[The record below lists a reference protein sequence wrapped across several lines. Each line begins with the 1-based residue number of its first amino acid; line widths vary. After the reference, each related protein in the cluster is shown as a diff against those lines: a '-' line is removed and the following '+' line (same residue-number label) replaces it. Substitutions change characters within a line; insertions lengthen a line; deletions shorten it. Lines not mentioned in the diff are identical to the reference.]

1 MSDAA
6 PSSRSRS
13 GQEDGAV
20 VPGVVVAGVV
30 VDGGPVVGALGV
42 AASARGAGGD
52 AGSCAGGGSCGAAD
66 GGCGA
71 GGGGSTLPAAASPP
85 GALGAT
91 PPGIEAEGV
100 IADGRA
106 VVAVVTGFLVS
117 DLAGSSPTLSAAV
130 TIPNPMA
137 KAAMHASGSRTA
149 RPIRR
154 REANLGS
161 EARATGML
169 AAFRIHSVP

>member
-1 MSDAA
+1 
-6 PSSRSRS
+6 
-13 GQEDGAV
+13 V

-30 VDGGPVVGALGV
+30 VDGGSVVGALGGG
-42 AASARGAGGD
+42 ASARAAGGD

-66 GGCGA
+66 GCRAA

-91 PPGIEAEGV
+91 PPGVEAEGV
-100 IADGRA
+100 VADGRA
-106 VVAVVTGFLVS
+106 VAAVVTGFLVS

-137 KAAMHASGSRTA
+137 KAAMHASGRRTA

-154 REANLGS
+154 REAS
-161 EARATGML
+161 SSAEARATGMP